1 MFVIRDS
8 LWLFVKGRAGRG
20 VEVEDS
26 YMHGEGRQ
34 GRGGG
39 GIYLFGD
46 GPVVGAAVEEGSF
59 FRHFFGSVGRTF
71 M

>member
-1 MFVIRDS
+1 M
-8 LWLFVKGRAGRG
+8 
-20 VEVEDS
+20 EVEDS